1 MDTEYFQHKGINFA
15 SIVYSKER
23 LDYLENK
30 FQVQDDDV
38 YIVTFPKS
46 GTNWMMEIVSL
57 IYSKGD
63 ISWCHQVPNY
73 IRIPWL
79 DVCGPGIKLVD
90 ECQSPRIF
98 SSHLPIQM
106 FPKSFFS
113 SKAKVIYTARDP
125 KDVLVSLYH
134 FAHMSHVI
142 KTPNNFDEFMEDFLQ
157 GRVPFGSWFDHIKGW
172 IQMKNNCN
180 FLFITYEDLKR
191 DHREAVKK
199 ICAFLGKELEEPI
212 IDLVVE
218 QTSFNMMKSN
228 NMSNN
233 SSAPDYIMNVQN
245 NIFMRKGINGDWK
258 NHFTQKQKE
267 YMDTVYQEKMNDLNV
282 KFTWD
287 ENDDS
292 L

>member
-1 MDTEYFQHKGINFA
+1 MDTDYFQHKGVNFA

-23 LDYLENK
+23 LEYLENE

-57 IYSKGD
+57 IQSNGD
-63 ISWCHQVPNY
+63 ISWCQQVPNY
-73 IRIPWL
+73 VRIPWL
-79 DVCGPGIKLVD
+79 DVCGSGMKLVD
-90 ECQSPRIF
+90 ESKPPRLF
-98 SSHLPIQM
+98 ASHLPVQF

-134 FAHMSHVI
+134 FAIMSYVI
-142 KTPNNFDEFMEDFLQ
+142 KTPNSFDEFLEDFLQ

-172 IQMKNNCN
+172 LQMKDNSN
-180 FLFITYEDLKR
+180 FFFITYEDLKK
-191 DHREAVKK
+191 DHRGAVKK
-199 ICAFLGKELEEPI
+199 ICKFLGKELEEQT
-212 IDLVVE
+212 IDVVVE
-218 QTSFNMMKSN
+218 QSSFSMMKRN
-228 NMSNN
+228 NMCNN
-233 SSAPDYIMNVQN
+233 KMAPDYIINPNKN
-245 NIFMRKGINGDWK
+245 NFMRKGTTNDWK
-258 NHFTQKQKE
+258 NHFLQKQRE
-267 YMDTVYQEKMNDLNV
+267 YMDTVYREKMKGLSF

-287 ENDDS
+287 ETDDS